1 MLHFLAELGVNL
13 SIPDREG
20 NTPLHL
26 AVQSNQVFLARFLVS
41 MGVELNA
48 KNKDGNTPLHECVI
62 ASNIRNAKDLL
73 LKGASRSAKN
83 LAGQTPAQL
92 TILLDTAT
100 AKTFGSVLERPWY
113 AGCPLGRLPL
123 KPLERNKW
131 HYAFFLFLWF
141 AIYLSQLCVIE
152 PKLDVWYFML
162 STSMIA
168 GKLLISFF
176 VTAHS
181 KPGYLERGVGPEFE
195 FANLLKKV
203 PLNHLC
209 SECKLIK
216 APRSKHCT
224 ICNRCVDRYEG
235 HCVWLDNCVGR
246 KNANLYFCFIFYVW
260 LTVFLFG
267 WIAMDSIGV
276 TECEIDHCVYDSL
289 CVGCHYMP
297 LHYLTTV
304 GGMVVCFFYFVPTSY
319 LCTRQWINYAQNK
332 TTNELH
338 AQDGPKGKDVSDVA
352 SIYCDDVTT
361 DDKGE
366 ELMGTNTRRASRLFS
381 ERPKRGCRANYR
393 SMCCDK
399 RVPTQVELLAQY
411 SN

>member
-1 MLHFLAELGVNL
+1 
-13 SIPDREG
+13 
-20 NTPLHL
+20 
-26 AVQSNQVFLARFLVS
+26 
-41 MGVELNA
+41 MGVEVNA

-73 LKGASRSAKN
+73 SKGARRSVKN
-83 LAGQTPAQL
+83 LAGQTPAEL
-92 TILLDTAT
+92 TILLDKAT
-100 AKTFGSVLERPWY
+100 AKTFGSVLQRPWY
-113 AGCPLGRLPL
+113 FGCPLSRLPL
-123 KPLERNKW
+123 KPIERNKW
-131 HYAFFLFLWF
+131 HYAFFLFLFF
-141 AIYLSQLCVIE
+141 AIYLTQLCVIE

-181 KPGYLERGVGPEFE
+181 EPGYLERGKGSEFE

-209 SECKLIK
+209 FECKLIK

-246 KNANLYFCFIFYVW
+246 KNANLYFTFIFYVW

-267 WIAMDSIGV
+267 WIAMDSIRV
-276 TECEIDHCVYDSL
+276 TECEIDHCIYDSL

-338 AQDGPKGKDVSDVA
+338 A
-352 SIYCDDVTT
+352 
-361 DDKGE
+361 
-366 ELMGTNTRRASRLFS
+366 
-381 ERPKRGCRANYR
+381 
-393 SMCCDK
+393 
-399 RVPTQVELLAQY
+399 
-411 SN
+411 